1 MSEVDC
7 GTCPSTSVI
16 TEIPVVTVQ
25 ANLTISEKA
34 HSMLTQAIGDSKVS
48 LLVNVLNGGCSGFTY
63 DLQLVEETDLD
74 CQALEVSGISVLVPQ
89 TASNML
95 DGVEIDYVDKL
106 MGGGFKVN
114 NPNAEK
120 TCGCG
125 ESFR

>member
-16 TEIPVVTVQ
+16 TEIPAVTVQ
-25 ANLTISEKA
+25 ASLTISEKA
-34 HSMLTQAIGDSKVS
+34 HSMLTQAIGDSEVS

>member
-1 MSEVDC
+1 M
-7 GTCPSTSVI
+7 
-16 TEIPVVTVQ
+16 
-25 ANLTISEKA
+25 
-34 HSMLTQAIGDSKVS
+34 
-48 LLVNVLNGGCSGFTY
+48 NGGCSGFTY